1 MRTKTFLIT
10 AALAAAL
17 ALPATAKERPL
28 SRAKVPP
35 PVLAAFEKAYPK
47 AKAMRFAEEK
57 QDGKTCYE
65 IESQDGAVRR
75 DLLFSADGA
84 LLEVEETIPTSDL
97 PATVRDAV
105 AKQAPK
111 ATIKRAE
118 KVTRGETVRFEVELS
133 GTATKELVFDVNGTS
148 LAK

>member
-47 AKAMRFAEEK
+47 AKAIRFAEET
-57 QDGKTCYE
+57 QDGKKAYE
-65 IESQDGAVRR
+65 IESQDGSKRR
-75 DLLFSADGA
+75 DLLYAADGTV
-84 LLEVEETIPTSDL
+84 LEIEETIPPADL

-133 GTATKELVFDVNGTS
+133 GTTTKELVFDVNGKP
-148 LAK
+148 LAN